1 MQTLAELGIE
11 LPKMNMNPYIFVDH
25 KQMMKDQLLS
35 EVSELKEE
43 LKNAREEN
51 MRNFNGYY
59 YPEMWREH
67 PELAQK
73 FLDEVKIKE
82 TIEEERIP
90 TSYSPQEL
98 LVMAYCPS
106 FGKEYEKLIQLGY
119 MRKVSDGYLE
129 WLKSK
134 QSLAEYFG
142 NKEVK
147 GKWPD
152 IENLFQ
158 QKGLNHLLSVVTS
171 QSKDYKKL
179 KNELGN

>member
-1 MQTLAELGIE
+1 
-11 LPKMNMNPYIFVDH
+11 MNVNSFMVIDH
-25 KQMMKDQLLS
+25 KQLMMNKVLS
-35 EVSELKEE
+35 EIYELKEE
-43 LKNAREEN
+43 IKNAQEEN
-51 MRNFNGYY
+51 MRKFNGYY

-73 FLDEVKIKE
+73 FLDDARKKE
-82 TIEEERIP
+82 TTTVERNQIV
-90 TSYSPQEL
+90 YSPQEL
-98 LVMAYCPS
+98 LVMAYCPA
-106 FGKEYEKLIQLGY
+106 FGKEYDKLIQLGY

-142 NKEVK
+142 EKDVR

-158 QKGLNHLLSVVTS
+158 QKGLNHLLSVANGK
-171 QSKDYKKL
+171 SKDYLALEKL
-179 KNELGN
+179 L